1 MRGLKSGHFSFNVK
15 GGRCSGCEGA
25 GVKVIEMSYLPD
37 VHVVCETCQG
47 RRFNAETLSVHF
59 KEKNIYEVLDMT
71 VNRSL
76 SFFENQ
82 PVILRKIKALQNV
95 GLGYLTLGQNSTT
108 LSGGEA
114 QRVKLA
120 SELCKKD
127 TGKTLYIL
135 DEPTTGLHFEDVRIL
150 MEVLNELVS
159 KGNTVIII
167 EHNTDVIKESDHI
180 IELGPNG
187 GDGGGEVIATGTP
200 EDIVMN
206 KKSKTAAFLQKEL
219 N

>member
-1 MRGLKSGHFSFNVK
+1 MLF
-15 GGRCSGCEGA
+15 
-25 GVKVIEMSYLPD
+25 
-37 VHVVCETCQG
+37 
-47 RRFNAETLSVHF
+47 F
-59 KEKNIYEVLDMT
+59 K
-71 VNRSL
+71 
-76 SFFENQ
+76 NQ
-82 PVILRKIKALQNV
+82 PAISRKIKALKNV

-127 TGKTLYIL
+127 TGKTIYIL

-150 MEVLNELVS
+150 MAVLNELVN

-187 GDGGGEVIATGTP
+187 GDTGGEVIATGTP
-200 EDIVMN
+200 EELVKN
-206 KKSKTAAFLQKEL
+206 SNSRTASFLEKEL